1 MVSKMQTFSP
11 LSRLYCLLI
20 PFCLMYY
27 STSPINASQFSP
39 AIIVNNITISK
50 FEVNERRKLLIA
62 LGTSRS
68 SAKRLAQENLINESL
83 QKLHASTINIKVG
96 ETELEEVFSTFLKIR
111 NLTKSDLK
119 KTLKKFGA
127 SIEELKTYLK
137 ANVLMR
143 NIISRTY
150 HSRMTID
157 DFDLSLFRPTAST
170 TIPTQINLSEII
182 IPFSIRGKDNTIKL
196 ANRIRNDLLKGKD
209 FEQLAKRF
217 SQAGT
222 AQKGGLIG
230 FLPINSVPAEL
241 RKILLTLK
249 SGSISN
255 AIITIDTVMI
265 FRVNSWKNSEKS
277 MNLPSEVSYILTEN
291 DDLLTSCEE
300 TENDKLK
307 GPIQVSALEK
317 SFKEKIRLLR
327 PSEEII
333 FVDKDGLEKRLIL
346 CDKRIVL
353 SENEIK
359 TLKGQLLE
367 KRLSKL
373 AEGLNLE
380 LKRTANVTV
389 LK

>member
-1 MVSKMQTFSP
+1 
-11 LSRLYCLLI
+11 
-20 PFCLMYY
+20 MYY

-96 ETELEEVFSTFLKIR
+96 ETELEEVFNTFLKIR

-255 AIITIDTVMI
+255 AIITVDTVMI